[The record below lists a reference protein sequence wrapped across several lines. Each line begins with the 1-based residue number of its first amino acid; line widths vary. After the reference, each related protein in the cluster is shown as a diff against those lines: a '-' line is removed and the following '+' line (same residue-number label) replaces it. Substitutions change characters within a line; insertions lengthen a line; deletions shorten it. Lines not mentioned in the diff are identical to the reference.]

1 MEKALDIISK
11 EINLADGHEL
21 TEKSEDNH
29 LVITL

>member
-11 EINLADGHEL
+11 EINLAEGQEL
-21 TEKSEDNH
+21 TEKSDDNH